1 MKNIAVLASGEGS
14 NAEAIVRYFAGSGA
28 ARVAIVLSNREKAG
42 VHSRMAA
49 LGVRTETVP
58 RELWNDGSAVVDILM
73 REAVDFVVLAGFL
86 CRVEAPIIEAFSGR
100 IVNIHPSLLPKFG
113 GAGMWGHHVHEA
125 VIASGEK
132 ESGIT
137 VHYVTKEIDGGEIIF
152 QAKCPVEPV
161 DTPETLANRVH
172 ALEHAHYPT
181 VIENLLK

>member
-14 NAEAIVRYFAGSGA
+14 NAEAIVRYFAGSDV

-86 CRVEAPIIEAFSGR
+86 CRVEEPIIEAFSGR

-152 QAKCPVEPV
+152 QAKCPVEPG

-172 ALEHAHYPT
+172 ALEHAHYPM